1 MDAGVVGPRDVI
13 LIFSFDK
20 ATHSSEEEDFYRH
33 DIQRLS
39 LPKRDV
45 MALSYRIREAAL
57 DDNERLIELIRRCP
71 MRGQLQ
77 VYLDRYPDFFAM
89 TRLQGDRSYIYVA
102 EDVRGDLVGS
112 VVLIERQEYWHGKLV
127 KVLHIGDLRTHPA
140 WRGTRIAAKF
150 VEIYRHKLLSEGY
163 HHGSAEIMEGNAA
176 PVKAQRLLGDAI
188 KVCYDGAIDLYQLL
202 PLWNYRPSKQYRYRR
217 AEPEDLPA
225 IAALLSRSYESNPG
239 APAFTEEFL
248 ARSIEAHGSFGLQ
261 NIWLAENDAGEILA
275 CLGTWDQKSLRRT
288 VAVRLSR
295 FFRLVVRLLA
305 WLGAI
310 WKVPPVPVEGRP
322 LRYLYLR
329 WPACQPT
336 AVSALRNLVRVVMRE
351 VRQQGEHQFVAVG
364 FHEKDR
370 LKQCLRAIIR
380 VKTKVH
386 LYSHQVKAAAEPTA
400 LIQASGEKAPY
411 VDVALI

>member
-1 MDAGVVGPRDVI
+1 MK
-13 LIFSFDK
+13 K
-20 ATHSSEEEDFYRH
+20 AFNRH

-102 EDVRGDLVGS
+102 EDMRGDLVGS
-112 VVLIERQEYWHGKLV
+112 VVLIERQEYWKGKQV

-150 VEIYRHKLLSEGY
+150 VEIYRQKLLSEGY
-163 HHGSAEIMEGNAA
+163 HHGSAEIMEGNIA

-202 PLWNYRPSKQYRYRR
+202 PIWNYRPSKQYRYRK
-217 AEPEDLPA
+217 AEATDLPA
-225 IAALLSRSYESNPG
+225 IAALLSRNYENSPG
-239 APAFTEEFL
+239 APAFTEEYL
-248 ARSIEAHGSFGLQ
+248 ARCMEAHGSFGLQ
-261 NIWLAENDAGEILA
+261 NIWIAENETGEILA

-305 WLGAI
+305 WLGAV

-336 AVSALRNLVRVVMRE
+336 AVAALRNLIRVVMRE

-364 FHEKDR
+364 FHENDR

-386 LYSHQVKAAAEPTA
+386 LFSHQVKAASESPA
-400 LIQASGEKAPY
+400 LVKASGEKAPY